1 MKHQRI
7 VTLDWETFFSQDYSL
22 KLTKYNTSRYIR
34 DPQFKVHCVS
44 IKIDEDDA
52 QIYYGDSIEDGIREI
67 DWSTSAL
74 LAHNTAFDG
83 LILSHHFGVVPA
95 YYLDTLSMA
104 RAVHSNS
111 IRAGLDAV
119 ASFYGV
125 GNKLPDV
132 LDKTKGVRDLPL
144 DLLLPLGQYCAVD
157 VELCYEIYKK
167 MRPSFSQEEMDLI
180 DLTVRMFCDPVL
192 LVDIPR
198 AELALKKELDDRAA
212 LIAKTGLTEKELRS
226 ANKFASHLIELGVQ
240 PPTKKSMRTGKQA
253 FAFAKGDLDFQDLLT
268 NPDDKVRDLVAARIA
283 AKSTIEETRAIRFI
297 QAGSFDLPLPVG
309 YSYFGAHTSRWSG
322 NNKMNMQNL
331 PRGGE
336 LRKAIL
342 APPGAMIV
350 SCDSAQIEA
359 RVLAWLAEHDKL
371 LELFRSGED
380 VYKHQAAEIYGIPV
394 EQVTP
399 EQRFVGKVCVLGLGY
414 GMGHDKFEYTLA
426 AGLMGPPVNLPYRLC
441 RSIVAKYRIVNLP
454 IPELWSK
461 MGKALGYMTTNMP
474 CTYKCLSFSKHVAEL
489 PNGIILHYPNLT
501 ETSNTEEE
509 EEEEDEEDGNKN
521 KNKKTVDP
529 DTTPYTSFKYYNL
542 EEAVKK
548 RMGLKA
554 KSKKIYGGLMT
565 ENLVQALARI
575 IVANQMLEISKKYR
589 VVMMTHD
596 EVVCVVPE
604 QEVKEAEVFMKAV
617 MSTPPEWC
625 SDIPLNASV
634 ESGATYG

>member
-1 MKHQRI
+1 VKYQHI
-7 VTLDWETFFSQDYSL
+7 VTLDFETYFSAEYSL
-22 KLTKYNTSRYIR
+22 KLTKYNTSEYIR
-34 DPQFKVHCVS
+34 DPQFKAHCVS
-44 IKIDEDDA
+44 IKIDNEDA
-52 QIYYGDSIEDGIREI
+52 RIYYGDSIEDGIRDI

-83 LILSHHFGVVPA
+83 FILSNHFGVVPA

-104 RAVHSNS
+104 RSVHSNS
-111 IRAGLDAV
+111 IRAGLDYV
-119 ASFYGV
+119 AKFYGV

-157 VELCYEIYKK
+157 VELCYEIYKR
-167 MRPSFSQEEMDLI
+167 MLPSFCEAELDLI
-180 DLTVRMFCDPVL
+180 DLTIRMFCDPVL

-212 LIAKTGLTEKELRS
+212 LIAKTGVPEKDLRS

-240 PPTKKSMRTGKQA
+240 PPTKTSIRTGKLA
-253 FAFAKGDLDFQDLLT
+253 FAFAKGDLDFQELLS
-268 NPDDKVRDLVAARIA
+268 NPDERVRDLVAARMA

-297 QAGSFDLPLPVG
+297 QAGSFGRPLPVLLN
-309 YSYFGAHTSRWSG
+309 YFGAHTSRWSAA
-322 NNKMNMQNL
+322 NKMNMQNL

-342 APPGAMIV
+342 APPGMLIV

-359 RVLAWLAEHDKL
+359 RMLAWLADHDKL
-371 LELFRSGED
+371 VELFRSGED
-380 VYKHQAAEIYGIPV
+380 VYKHQAAAIYGIPV
-394 EQVTP
+394 EEITS
-399 EQRFVGKVCVLGLGY
+399 EQRFVGKVCTLGLGY
-414 GMGHDKFEYTLA
+414 GMGHEKFEYTLA
-426 AGLMGPPVNLPYRLC
+426 AGLMGPAVKLPSHLC

-454 IPELWSK
+454 IPRLWSK
-461 MGKALGYMTTNMP
+461 MGNALERMTTSIP
-474 CTYKCLSFSKHVAEL
+474 SQYKCITFAKDEARL
-489 PNGIILHYPNLT
+489 PNGVVLHYPNLT
-501 ETSNTEEE
+501 CDYQETEEFVQ
-509 EEEEDEEDGNKN
+509 DNPN
-521 KNKKTVDP
+521 
-529 DTTPYTSFKYYNL
+529 FRYYNL

-548 RMGLKA
+548 RMGFES

-575 IVANQMLEISKKYR
+575 VVANQMLEIAKKYR
-589 VVMMTHD
+589 VVTMTHD

-604 QEVKEAEVFMKAV
+604 QEVKEAEVFMRVV

>member
-1 MKHQRI
+1 MKYQRI
-7 VTLDWETFFSQDYSL
+7 VTLDFETHFSAEYSL
-22 KLTKYNTSRYIR
+22 KLTKYNTSEYVR
-34 DPQFKVHCVS
+34 DPQFKIHCVA

-198 AELALKKELDDRAA
+198 AELALKKELDDRAT

-297 QAGSFDLPLPVG
+297 QAGSFGRPLPVG
-309 YSYFGAHTSRWSG
+309 YKYFGAHTSRWSG
-322 NNKMNMQNL
+322 SNGMNMQNL

-342 APPGAMIV
+342 APPGMKIV
-350 SCDSAQIEA
+350 ACDSAQIEA
-359 RVLAWLAEHDKL
+359 RVLAWLADHLEL
-371 LELFRSGED
+371 LELFRNGVD
-380 VYKHQAAEIYGIPV
+380 VYKHQAAAIYAIPI
-394 EQVTP
+394 EEVTP
-399 EQRFVGKVCVLGLGY
+399 QQRFVGKVCVLGLGY
-414 GMGHDKFEYTLA
+414 GMGAEKFQYTLA
-426 AGLMGPPVNLPYRLC
+426 VGAMGPPVKLEDRECTKIVRAYRKKNSPIEALWT
-441 RSIVAKYRIVNLP
+441 RMEDGLVRMAMPIVD
-454 IPELWSK
+454 
-461 MGKALGYMTTNMP
+461 
-474 CTYKCLSFSKHVAEL
+474 TYKCITFHPDCVEL
-489 PNGIILHYPNLT
+489 PGGVLLRYPNFVGNQDKVT
-501 ETSNTEEE
+501 ER
-509 EEEEDEEDGNKN
+509 
-521 KNKKTVDP
+521 
-529 DTTPYTSFKYYNL
+529 YTSFTYCSL
-542 EEAVKK
+542 EDAVKR
-548 RMGLKA
+548 RMNKDIPI
-554 KSKKIYGGLMT
+554 KEKKLYGGLLT
-565 ENLVQALARI
+565 ENVVQALARI
-575 IVANQMLEISKKYR
+575 IVAEQMLEIAKKYR

-596 EVVCVVPE
+596 EVVCVVNDSFVKDAE
-604 QEVKEAEVFMKAV
+604 QDMLRI
-617 MSTPPEWC
+617 MSTPPAWC
-625 SDIPLNASV
+625 EDLPLNAEV
-634 ESGATYG
+634 TSGATYE